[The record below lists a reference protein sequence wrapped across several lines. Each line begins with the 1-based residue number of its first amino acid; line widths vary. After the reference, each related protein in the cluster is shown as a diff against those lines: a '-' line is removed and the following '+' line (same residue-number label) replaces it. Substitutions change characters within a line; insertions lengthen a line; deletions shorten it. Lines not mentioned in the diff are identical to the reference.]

1 MTAALAVVK
10 RGVRIHCCRRLNCV
24 GTPLHV
30 NIHHRVAESIL
41 LIFSLELCL
50 VVGDDGDF
58 LRYVQMKCFESSFK
72 SYGEVVHCVLT

>member
-10 RGVRIHCCRRLNCV
+10 RGVRVQCCQRPSCV

-30 NIHHRVAESIL
+30 IISLSCWINSGD
-41 LIFSLELCL
+41 IFSRICL

-58 LRYVQMKCFESSFK
+58 LRYAQMKCVESSFR
-72 SYGEVVHCVLT
+72 SFGSSGSVCI